1 MYVCRVKILSFMKDD
16 INEMDKI
23 EQQISNF
30 H

>member
-1 MYVCRVKILSFMKDD
+1 MYVCKVKILSFMKDD